1 MKDSAR
7 YLKIVEWSDE
17 DQCYVGSCPGVVGQC
32 CHGDDEAA
40 VYAELCVIVDE
51 WIELFKRDGKP
62 LPAATSGKKYSGK
75 FLVRTAPELHQ
86 RLAIA
91 AMQSGESL
99 NKFCVRQFENGM
111 QMYSIPD
118 DLDPANDTSPIQ
130 EAA

>member
-62 LPAATSGKKYSGK
+62 LPAATSGKKYSGN
-75 FLVRTAPELHQ
+75 Q

-111 QMYSIPD
+111 Q
-118 DLDPANDTSPIQ
+118 NDTSPIQ